1 MGVLLFYW
9 KRLYPELENKRE
21 NSLYYLQSLLFPP
34 GGPLGA
40 VCIRDMTSL
49 TSSHKSR
56 IFKIQKTHNL
66 DCPVPSFLRSSAASS
81 SQTFIKLN
89 LFPFH
94 RILCKMQTDK
104 DKFDR

>member
-1 MGVLLFYW
+1 MHKMGVLLFYW
-9 KRLYPELENKRE
+9 KRLYPELEKKRE

-56 IFKIQKTHNL
+56 IFKTRITTL
-66 DCPVPSFLRSSAASS
+66 L
-81 SQTFIKLN
+81 SQGLALLVLTLGCEWHLKV
-89 LFPFH
+89 
-94 RILCKMQTDK
+94 
-104 DKFDR
+104 